1 MKEKQI
7 SAERLAQLVDGR
19 LAGDGATLVDALNSI
34 EDAGPGQITFL
45 VKAKQVDLL
54 EKTRASVV
62 IVPLDI
68 TTSDKTLIRVKS
80 PYLASAVIHN
90 FLLEKPFQA
99 KGIHGKAH
107 IGQGCRIAAEVTIE
121 ANAVIGDNVTIGERV
136 FIGAG
141 ASIGDDSS
149 IGDDTVIR
157 PNVSIE
163 YGTGIGRRVVIHC
176 GTVIGSDGYGYVPDE
191 KGRHI
196 KRPQVGSVRID
207 DDVEI
212 GANCCVDRAAYGL
225 TWIKSGTKIDNM
237 VQVAHNVVIG
247 ENCLLL
253 SHSAVS
259 GSTVLGRN
267 VVLGGKASTKGHI
280 RLEDGVMV
288 AGKGGVTRNQPAG
301 AIIGGMPAIPIK
313 QWTKAATA
321 YGKIPEMRT
330 EVRRLRKE
338 MEMLRQL
345 VLNTKQVGKEKGDD
359 RE

>member
-7 SAERLAQLVDGR
+7 SAEELAALVEGR
-19 LAGDGATLVDALNSI
+19 LTGDGSVLIHGLSSI

-45 VKAKQVDLL
+45 VKANRTDLL

-62 IVPLDI
+62 IVPLEI
-68 TTSDKTLIRVKS
+68 ETSDKTLIRVKS

-90 FLLEKPFQA
+90 FLLEKPFEA
-99 KGIHGKAH
+99 KGVHAKAH
-107 IGQGCRIAAEVTIE
+107 IGQGCRIPSAVTIE
-121 ANAVIGDNVTIGERV
+121 PNAVLGDNVALGERV

-141 ASIGDDSS
+141 AYVGDNVE

-163 YGTGIGRRVVIHC
+163 NATRIGRRVIIHC
-176 GTVIGSDGYGYVPDE
+176 GTVIGSDGYGYAPDE
-191 KGRHI
+191 RGCHI

-212 GANCCVDRAAYGL
+212 GANCCVDRAAYGI

-237 VQVAHNVVIG
+237 VQVAHNVIVG

-253 SHSAVS
+253 AHSAVS

-301 AIIGGMPAIPIK
+301 AIVGGMPAIPIQ
-313 QWTKAATA
+313 QWTRAATA
-321 YGKIPEMRT
+321 YGKIPEMRA

-338 MEMLRQL
+338 MDVLRQL
-345 VLNTKQVGKEKGDD
+345 VVNDEQVGKEKNND
-359 RE
+359 RK